1 MRILFV
7 PNVPFPS
14 HWAGGIQT
22 IVEELGTRCQAAGHT
37 VTVLSPPLLRVEDAG
52 SSSLRCVYLPIPPYR
67 RHRSRWRRLR
77 EFLRKPRGAKALE
90 NFLELWRPDIVNSH
104 LSPGRNLVTLV
115 HACNSLH
122 IPLVESLHA
131 VAIVVPGGIGPD
143 PEIFTTLQYVTAL
156 TAVSDAVKTSY
167 ERVFSAA
174 RNAKT
179 IIGGVDTAGADSA
192 MPFLRQRPYI
202 FSAGRLKLSAKA
214 VDTLISGFAIIAPEY
229 PDLDLLIAG
238 AGPDRT
244 KIERQIVENRLSE
257 RVQLLGPKSRLELW
271 SLYKGAILFASPSRV
286 VEGLGLVF
294 LESMACGTAVIATGR
309 GGTPEI
315 VLDGETGLLLETDN
329 SIELASKIRYLL
341 NNPTLIR
348 HMGEQG
354 RKVAARYSWDQV
366 ADAYMQVYR
375 FCVATSQWPDNFGR
389 SPGDRSKPEFPF

>member
-1 MRILFV
+1 
-7 PNVPFPS
+7 
-14 HWAGGIQT
+14 
-22 IVEELGTRCQAAGHT
+22 
-37 VTVLSPPLLRVEDAG
+37 
-52 SSSLRCVYLPIPPYR
+52 
-67 RHRSRWRRLR
+67 
-77 EFLRKPRGAKALE
+77 
-90 NFLELWRPDIVNSH
+90 
-104 LSPGRNLVTLV
+104 LV

-131 VAIVVPGGIGPD
+131 VAVGIPEGIAPD
-143 PEIFTTLQYVTAL
+143 PEIITTLQYVTAL
-156 TAVSDAVKTSY
+156 TTVSDAVKTSY
-167 ERVFSAA
+167 ERVFPTA

-179 IIGGVDTAGADSA
+179 IIGGVDTAGADA
-192 MPFLRQRPYI
+192 ATPFLRQRPYI

-214 VDTLISGFAIIAPEY
+214 VDTLISSFAIIAPEY

-244 KIERQIVENRLSE
+244 KIERQIVETRLSE

-315 VLDGETGLLLETDN
+315 VLDGETGLLLETDD

-341 NNPTLIR
+341 SNPTLIR

-354 RKVAARYSWDQV
+354 RKIAARYSWDQV
-366 ADAYMQVYR
+366 ADAFMQVYR
-375 FCVATSQWPDNFGR
+375 SCVATSQWPDNLGR